1 MILYVMNK
9 IHKITR
15 KTKGGRK
22 MSPSQK
28 MAWGNV
34 IVWGTYLVVL
44 AIVLAANGTILF
56 WQQDFLKN
64 VFFTVT
70 GVAVAAFII
79 MMSFVWMRASKARV
93 TIDERDHKIMNR
105 ANALAGP
112 IAMTAL
118 AVTSLALGLVYV
130 EDKNSVMSPYFL
142 MYVTLINVVVY
153 WLAQAIYT
161 LVAYRR
167 N

>member
-1 MILYVMNK
+1 
-9 IHKITR
+9 
-15 KTKGGRK
+15 

-56 WQQDFLKN
+56 WQEDSLKN
-64 VFFTVT
+64 AFFTIT
-70 GVAVAAFII
+70 GVAFAAFVI
-79 MMSFVWMRASKARV
+79 MMSFVWMRASRARV

-118 AVTSLALGLVYV
+118 AVTSLVLGLVYI

-142 MYVTLINVVVY
+142 MYVTIINVVVY

>member
-1 MILYVMNK
+1 
-9 IHKITR
+9 
-15 KTKGGRK
+15 

-34 IVWGTYLVVL
+34 IVWGTYLIVL
-44 AIVLAANGTILF
+44 AIVLAANGTVLF
-56 WQQDFLKN
+56 WQENSLKN
-64 VFFTVT
+64 AFFTIT
-70 GVAVAAFII
+70 GVAFAAFII
-79 MMSFVWMRASKARV
+79 MMLFVWIRTSRAKV
-93 TIDERDHKIMNR
+93 LIDERDHKIMNR

-118 AVTSLALGLVYV
+118 AVTSLVLGLVYV
-130 EDKNSVMSPYFL
+130 EGENSVMSPYFL

-153 WLAQAIYT
+153 WLAQAIHI
-161 LVAYRR
+161 LVAYKR

>member
-1 MILYVMNK
+1 
-9 IHKITR
+9 
-15 KTKGGRK
+15 
-22 MSPSQK
+22 MSPNQK

-34 IVWGTYLVVL
+34 VVWGSYLVVL
-44 AIVLAANGTILF
+44 IIVLAVNGTILF
-56 WQQDFLKN
+56 WQEDSLKTA
-64 VFFTVT
+64 VFTIT

-79 MMSFVWMRASKARV
+79 MMLFVWIGASRARV
-93 TIDERDHKIMNR
+93 AIDERDHKIMNR

-118 AVTSLALGLVYV
+118 ALTSLVLGLVYI

-142 MYVTLINVVVY
+142 IYVTMINVVVY

>member
-1 MILYVMNK
+1 
-9 IHKITR
+9 
-15 KTKGGRK
+15 

-28 MAWGNV
+28 MAWGNI
-34 IVWGTYLVVL
+34 IVWGTYLVVS

-56 WQQDFLKN
+56 WREDSLKN
-64 VFFTVT
+64 VFFTIT
-70 GVAVAAFII
+70 GVAFAAFII
-79 MMSFVWMRASKARV
+79 MMSLVWVRASKAKV

-118 AVTSLALGLVYV
+118 AVTSLVLGLVYV

-142 MYVTLINVVVY
+142 MYVSLINLVVY
-153 WLAQAIYT
+153 WLAQAIHT

>member
-1 MILYVMNK
+1 
-9 IHKITR
+9 
-15 KTKGGRK
+15 
-22 MSPSQK
+22 MSPNQK

-34 IVWGTYLVVL
+34 IVWGSYLVVL

-56 WQQDFLKN
+56 WQEDSLKN
-64 VFFTVT
+64 VFFTIT
-70 GVAVAAFII
+70 GVAFAAFII
-79 MMSFVWMRASKARV
+79 MMLLVWMRASRARA

-118 AVTSLALGLVYV
+118 AVTSLVLGLVYV
-130 EDKNSVMSPYFL
+130 EGKNSVISSYFL

-153 WLAQAIYT
+153 WLAQAIHI

>member
-1 MILYVMNK
+1 
-9 IHKITR
+9 
-15 KTKGGRK
+15 

-34 IVWGTYLVVL
+34 IVWGTYLFVL
-44 AIVLAANGTILF
+44 AMVLAANGTILF
-56 WQQDFLKN
+56 WQEDSLKN
-64 VFFTVT
+64 AFFTIT

-79 MMSFVWMRASKARV
+79 MLLFVWIRASRARV

-118 AVTSLALGLVYV
+118 AVTSLVLSLVYV

>member
-1 MILYVMNK
+1 MAPN
-9 IHKITR
+9 
-15 KTKGGRK
+15 
-22 MSPSQK
+22 QK

-34 IVWGTYLVVL
+34 IVWGSYLVVL

-56 WQQDFLKN
+56 WQEDALKN
-64 VFFTVT
+64 VFFTIT
-70 GVAVAAFII
+70 GVAFVAFII
-79 MMSFVWMRASKARV
+79 MMLFVWMRASRARV

-112 IAMTAL
+112 IAIAAV
-118 AVTSLALGLVYV
+118 AVTSLVLSLIYV

-142 MYVTLINVVVY
+142 MYVSLINLVVY
-153 WLAQAIYT
+153 WLAQAIHT
-161 LVAYRR
+161 LVAYRQ

>member
-1 MILYVMNK
+1 ML
-9 IHKITR
+9 
-15 KTKGGRK
+15 
-22 MSPSQK
+22 PSQK
-28 MAWGNV
+28 MSWGNV

-44 AIVLAANGTILF
+44 AIVLAANRTILF
-56 WQQDFLKN
+56 WQEDFLKN
-64 VFFTVT
+64 VFFTIT
-70 GVAVAAFII
+70 GVAFGAFII
-79 MMSFVWMRASKARV
+79 MMLFVWIGASRARV

-118 AVTSLALGLVYV
+118 AVTSLVLGLVYI

>member
-1 MILYVMNK
+1 
-9 IHKITR
+9 
-15 KTKGGRK
+15 

-34 IVWGTYLVVL
+34 IVWGSYLVVL
-44 AIVLAANGTILF
+44 AIVLAANGTVLF
-56 WQQDFLKN
+56 WQEDSLRN
-64 VFFTVT
+64 IFFTIT

-79 MMSFVWMRASKARV
+79 MMLFVWVGASRARV

-112 IAMTAL
+112 IAIAAV
-118 AVTSLALGLVYV
+118 AVTSLVLSLIYV
-130 EDKNSVMSPYFL
+130 ENKNSVMSPYFL
-142 MYVTLINVVVY
+142 MYIAFINLIAY

>member
-1 MILYVMNK
+1 
-9 IHKITR
+9 
-15 KTKGGRK
+15 
-22 MSPSQK
+22 MSPNQK
-28 MAWGNV
+28 IAWV
-34 IVWGTYLVVL
+34 KIIIWVSYLVVV

-56 WQQDFLKN
+56 WQEDSLKN
-64 VFFTVT
+64 AFFTIT
-70 GVAVAAFII
+70 GVAFAAFII
-79 MMSFVWMRASKARV
+79 MMLFVWMRAPRARA

-118 AVTSLALGLVYV
+118 AVTSLILGLFYV
-130 EDKNSVMSPYFL
+130 EGKNSVISSYFL
-142 MYVTLINVVVY
+142 MYITLINVVVY
-153 WLAQAIYT
+153 WLAQAIHI

>member
-1 MILYVMNK
+1 
-9 IHKITR
+9 
-15 KTKGGRK
+15 

-34 IVWGTYLVVL
+34 IVWGSYLVVL

-56 WQQDFLKN
+56 WQEDSLKN
-64 VFFTVT
+64 VFFTIT
-70 GVAVAAFII
+70 GVAMAAFII
-79 MMSFVWMRASKARV
+79 MMLFVWIRASRARV
-93 TIDERDHKIMNR
+93 AIDERDHKIMNR

-112 IAMTAL
+112 IAIAAV
-118 AVTSLALGLVYV
+118 AVTSLVLSLIYV

-142 MYVTLINVVVY
+142 MYVSLINLVVY
-153 WLAQAIYT
+153 WLAQAIHT

>member
-1 MILYVMNK
+1 
-9 IHKITR
+9 
-15 KTKGGRK
+15 

-34 IVWGTYLVVL
+34 LVWGIYLVVL

-56 WQQDFLKN
+56 WQEDSLKN
-64 VFFTVT
+64 AFFTIT

-79 MMSFVWMRASKARV
+79 MMLFVWMKASRARV

-118 AVTSLALGLVYV
+118 AVTSLVLGLVYI

-142 MYVTLINVVVY
+142 MYVTIINVVVY

-161 LVAYRR
+161 LVTYRR

>member
-1 MILYVMNK
+1 
-9 IHKITR
+9 
-15 KTKGGRK
+15 
-22 MSPSQK
+22 MSPNQK

-44 AIVLAANGTILF
+44 AIVLAANGTIQF
-56 WQQDFLKN
+56 WQEDSLKN
-64 VFFTVT
+64 AFFTIT
-70 GVAVAAFII
+70 GVALAAFII
-79 MMSFVWMRASKARV
+79 MMLFVRIGASTARV

-118 AVTSLALGLVYV
+118 AVTSLVLSLVYV

-153 WLAQAIYT
+153 WLAQAIHT
-161 LVAYRR
+161 LIGYRQ